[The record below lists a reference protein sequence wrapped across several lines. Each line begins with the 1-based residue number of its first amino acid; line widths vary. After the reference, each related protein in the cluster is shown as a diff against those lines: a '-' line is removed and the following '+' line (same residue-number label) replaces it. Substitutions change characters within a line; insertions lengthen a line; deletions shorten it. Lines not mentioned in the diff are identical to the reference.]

1 MAKPTSDLT
10 GLLLVDKEPGW
21 TSHDV
26 VAKARGITG
35 QRKIGHT
42 GTLDPMATGLLVL
55 CLGRAT
61 RLVEYMTGHDKYY
74 EGEIRLGVTT
84 DTDDA
89 EGTAIATYPVPPIT
103 GEDLDAIAARFT
115 GPQLQAPPAYSAVK
129 VEGKRAYAAAR
140 AGSPLDLQPRPI
152 TVHALQ
158 LRAAGPDRLA
168 IEVHCGAGTYVRSL
182 ARDIGAAIGCGAHLS
197 ALRRT
202 QAGRF
207 DVAGAVTISEMA
219 AIAGSGRLA
228 SILLP
233 LDEGLLDHDA
243 AILSIDHCRT
253 LAAGGPVDVEPPTRG
268 SEAARVYTTD
278 GVFVAVGTIKSEGQI
293 QPKKVLI
300 DRIQDN
306 FL

>member
-1 MAKPTSDLT
+1 MPRPPSDLT

-61 RLVEYMTGHDKYY
+61 RLVEYMTGHDKRY
-74 EGEIRLGVTT
+74 EGEIQLGVAT

-89 EGTAIATYPVPPIT
+89 EGTVIATRPVPPFT
-103 GEDLDAIAARFT
+103 AEELDAVAAHFT

-140 AGSPLDLQPRPI
+140 AGSPLDLQARPI
-152 TVHALQ
+152 SIHALRI
-158 LRAAGPDRLA
+158 RAIGPDRLSLQ
-168 IEVHCGAGTYVRSL
+168 VHCGAGTYVRSL
-182 ARDIGAAIGCGAHLS
+182 ARDIGAALGCGAHLA

-202 QAGRF
+202 HAGRF
-207 DVAGAVTISEMA
+207 DVAGAVTIGELA
-219 AIAGSGRLA
+219 GIARDGRLA

-233 LDEGLLDHDA
+233 LDEALLDHDA
-243 AILSIDHCRT
+243 AILSNDHCRT
-253 LAAGGPVDVEPPTRG
+253 LAGGGGVEVEPPERA

-278 GVFVAVGTIKSEGQI
+278 GVFVAVGSIKPEGQI
-293 QPKKVLI
+293 QPKRVLI
-300 DRIQDN
+300 DRI
-306 FL
+306 